1 MTTRPERPLGDFLI
15 NGPLNTLSHGL
26 ADGGQRIPLADL
38 LPGADDPLEGSIPDE
53 FLPGVDTFDW
63 FDPTVWAGARPDD
76 ITQVDLNAIPVPT
89 GAGTAGSGLDWFL
102 SGEAPNN
109 FANRNN
115 PLYQSR
121 KDFVVA
127 LAPQLEDMFDVSA
140 EGSAGY
146 MRQPSAGDAAPGGRS
161 SNSDHYS
168 GGALDVYGTPENLT
182 NLRNWLV
189 EQPFVAFVRYQSE
202 SHQTH
207 LHVSFDVGWV
217 AHNYFQ
223 GSQLPPLVTSPSS
236 LTLSQEAAGG
246 AEEVQPAAPVRTQP
260 ETQGGPF

>member
-1 MTTRPERPLGDFLI
+1 MTQRPERPLGNL
-15 NGPLNTLSHGL
+15 LTQVQHTLSNQL
-26 ADGGQRIPLADL
+26 AGGQRTPVSDL
-38 LPGADDPLEGSIPDE
+38 IPGAGDPNEGLIPDE
-53 FLPGVDTFDW
+53 FIPGVSTFDW

-76 ITQVDLNAIPVPT
+76 ITKVDLNAIPVPT
-89 GAGTAGSGLDWFL
+89 GVGTAGTGLDWFL

-109 FANRNN
+109 YANRNN

-121 KDFVVA
+121 KAFIVA
-127 LAPQLEDMFDVSA
+127 LAPKLEDMFDVSA

-146 MRQPSAGDAAPGGRS
+146 MRQPAASDAEPGGRS

-168 GGALDVYGTPENLT
+168 GGALDIYGDTENLT
-182 NLRNWLV
+182 RLRNWLV
-189 EQPFVAFVRYQSE
+189 EQPFTAFVRYKSE

-223 GSQLPPLVTSPSS
+223 ASQLPPLVTSPPGF
-236 LTLSQEAAGG
+236 TLAQDAAGVG
-246 AEEVQPAAPVRTQP
+246 KEPQPVGPPPSQP
-260 ETQGGPF
+260 ETQEGPF